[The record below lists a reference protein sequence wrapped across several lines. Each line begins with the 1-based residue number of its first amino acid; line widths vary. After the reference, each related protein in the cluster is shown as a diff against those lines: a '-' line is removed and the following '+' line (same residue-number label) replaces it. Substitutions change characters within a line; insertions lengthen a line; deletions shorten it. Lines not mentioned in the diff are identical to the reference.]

1 MSEPEVDKVVDTLGK
16 FAKQASRTFREKKTA
31 EKEVASWDTGQS
43 WFDIDE
49 EHRRAQNNAELFTFE
64 PSEFQIIEEIDYD
77 ETIQRPEEIR
87 FYTLQEQVADAFEKM
102 VPKGRTTKFQL
113 DVLKKETD
121 RLKDLYE
128 THIVP
133 TAETYVLREPEY
145 GKKFS
150 WINPVYASAELA
162 PYSFDESWIPLYSEE
177 RIRLANFYRS
187 MLTALPKPYQTEA
200 NGTPYDLQ
208 VPTQFVDSDGKNS
221 VRALPT
227 FQYTRTQRHEDG
239 RFDILSVP
247 MANTSDSVHFVG
259 YYAKKRPVPVP
270 NPLPDHP
277 FLQSSDP
284 VMVESTAPLSEVIPS
299 LDAILTHAVP
309 VTADPYGEGMKYL
322 RVYDVKLSD
331 IPWNSWKS
339 RFPPVEQAPPKAEP
353 QPVDFPKPHGDKP
366 SANLMKYY
374 DEYFPAMSSRQWLM
388 EQLDGGELVVHML
401 MSQAGQNGTVAISLG
416 ADAEFEFPKTTIA
429 ECDLMGL
436 DFHDFSIRGTLRR
449 TWGAKDKMIYQCVP
463 LELIKQERKR
473 EGYRGRKQ
481 WTEKTST
488 LILED
493 YVKALVNAR
502 PVQPKPEKEAKVP
515 VTPAREL
522 SELRHQVVAILGDKA
537 RFPED
542 KLRDVSDLVKDAV
555 LTDLTYVDSKGLF
568 LVCSH
573 TLALLAGDLATDKRA
588 FYDKWTARVDGFR
601 VCKSCG
607 EQINSDVLVDQEEFT
622 DEGRLIRHADMLESS
637 RPRAHA
643 PGNTMEAIQSLFD
656 LSVPWQEVFFMLISL
671 LHVMPEIEPL
681 QQMISMGT
689 TLAGNLDKAKVD
701 SGVTGIVQMI
711 LLIQTHVPPLVPR
724 RSFGSKPLTLRGYP
738 RDADKPEGFTII
750 DSMILVLTKTLEAY
764 PKSFK
769 GSSAKTMR
777 SVLSTPSKIKTLVEK
792 SIGTL
797 LKSPT
802 YGPALKSAFESAKA
816 VVPAEEPMKP
826 NAMIPGDVMMP
837 AKDLF
842 GSVKSPPRCPSDR
855 MYWTSARPPHIKQ
868 PDVPL
873 RTGINHFE
881 RQGSVEMK
889 LVEPPVSGREN
900 PVTIPVKDKSVIARL
915 KLGKDGA
922 SDDWHTNVL
931 IATRLASVF
940 LKESPVKTL
949 DPTQKN
955 DDLRDITKGYVF
967 ELMSEINKDARSKTK
982 LNEMKKNDLTLM
994 MLTADVKRAA
1004 EVTNT
1009 LKAKERITFTE
1020 RFRLMTDADREISKE
1035 LVDRGL
1041 APYIITKQD
1050 RVVFAQQV
1058 AEQEQARDEEVGVGL
1073 PVGAEEQ
1080 QAEFPV
1086 TEDAAERGNYGD
1098 LAAEPN
1104 GGGHDYEEP
1113 PFDYD
1118 EEERP

>member
-1 MSEPEVDKVVDTLGK
+1 MSD
-16 FAKQASRTFREKKTA
+16 Q
-31 EKEVASWDTGQS
+31 EVAKWGTDKS
-43 WFDIDE
+43 WFDVE
-49 EHRRAQNNAELFTFE
+49 ERGAEIFTFE
-64 PSEFQIIEEIDYD
+64 ASEFQIIEEIDYD

-113 DVLKKETD
+113 DVLKKEAD

-150 WINPVYASAELA
+150 WINPVYALSEAL
-162 PYSFDESWIPLYSEE
+162 PYSWTDSWVPLYSEE
-177 RIRLANFYRS
+177 RVRLANFYRS
-187 MLTALPKPYQTEA
+187 MVTALPKPYGDSR
-200 NGTPYDLQ
+200 GTPYDIQ

-221 VRALPT
+221 LRALPI

-239 RFDILSVP
+239 RFDILDVP
-247 MANTSDSVHFVG
+247 MANTSDKITFIG

-284 VMVESTAPLSEVIPS
+284 VMVETTAPLSEVLPS

-309 VTADPYGEGMKYL
+309 VTSDPYGEGMKYL
-322 RVYDVKLSD
+322 RVYDVQLSD

-339 RFPPVEQAPPKAEP
+339 RFPPAEEAPAQAEP
-353 QPVDFPKPHGDKP
+353 KPIEFPKPHGDKP
-366 SANLMKYY
+366 SSNLLKYY
-374 DEYFPAMSSRQWLM
+374 EEYFPAQSSRQWLM
-388 EQLDGGELVVHML
+388 EQVDGGELVVHML
-401 MSQAGQNGTVAISLG
+401 LSQAGQNGTVAIAPG
-416 ADAEFEFPKTTIA
+416 ADADFEFPKTTIA
-429 ECDLMGL
+429 ECDLVGL

-449 TWGAKDKMIYQCVP
+449 TWGAKDKITYQCVP

-481 WTEKTST
+481 WVEKTPS

-493 YVKALVNAR
+493 YVRALVNAR
-502 PVQPKPEKEAKVP
+502 PVQPKPEKEHKAHT
-515 VTPAREL
+515 TPQSEV
-522 SELRHQVVAILGDKA
+522 SELRHQVVAVLGDKA
-537 RFPED
+537 RFAED
-542 KLRDVSDLVKDAV
+542 KLRDISDLVKDS
-555 LTDLTYVDSKGLF
+555 LLKEQTYVDSKGLF
-568 LVCSH
+568 LVCAH
-573 TLALLAGDLATDKRA
+573 TLGLLAGDLATDKRA

-622 DEGRLIRHADMLESS
+622 DEGRLIRHADVLEAN
-637 RPRAHA
+637 RPKVLQ
-643 PGNTMEAIQSLFD
+643 PGNSMEAIQSLFD

-681 QQMISMGT
+681 QQMIAMGT
-689 TLAGNLDKAKVD
+689 TLAGNLDKARVD

-777 SVLSTPSKIKTLVEK
+777 SVLSTPSKVKSLVEK
-792 SIGTL
+792 SVSTL
-797 LKSPT
+797 LKSPN
-802 YGPALKSAFESAKA
+802 YGPALRSAFETAKA
-816 VVPAEEPMKP
+816 VVPLDEPMKV
-826 NAMIPGDVMMP
+826 NTMIPGDIAMP
-837 AKDLF
+837 AKGVF
-842 GSVKSPPRCPSDR
+842 GSVKSLPKCPSDR
-855 MYWTSARPPHIKQ
+855 VYWTSARAPRIKQ

-881 RQGSVEMK
+881 RQGSVVAK
-889 LVEPPVSGREN
+889 LVEPPVSDREE
-900 PVTIPVKDKSVIARL
+900 PVTLPVKDKGVSSRL
-915 KLGKDGA
+915 KLGKEGA

-931 IATRLASVF
+931 IASRLASVF
-940 LKESPVKTL
+940 VKETPVKTV
-949 DPTQKN
+949 DPTQKK

-967 ELMSEINKDARSKTK
+967 ELVSEINKDARSKTK
-982 LNEMKKNDLTLM
+982 LDAMKKNDLTLM
-994 MLTADVKRAA
+994 MLTADVKKAA

-1058 AEQEQARDEEVGVGL
+1058 AEHEEAKNEEVGVGL

-1080 QAEFPV
+1080 QVGFPV
-1086 TEDAAERGNYGD
+1086 TEDAAENGNYGD

-1113 PFDYD
+1113 PLDYD
-1118 EEERP
+1118 EDAIA